1 MSSGT
6 RCGAPATFWALIP
19 TRSVLRR
26 LPLVL
31 VLLAAVAS
39 GPALAQHPE
48 SDGPPVAPPDTTA
61 EVAEGWDVNAP
72 HGPTH
77 DVRFTTT
84 EGTWM
89 NLDVSPDGR
98 TVVFDLLGDLY
109 LLPIE
114 GGAARRITSGPAF
127 DVQPRFSPDGSR
139 ISFTSDRSG
148 GDNIWTVAADGTDP
162 QQVTDEDFRLL
173 NNAVWTPDGEYL
185 VARKHFT
192 GTRSLGAGEMWLY
205 HRSGGAG
212 LRLTERRNDQQ
223 DAGEPAVSPDGRYV
237 YFSEDLTPGPTFE
250 YNKDPNAGI
259 YAIRRLDRETGDL
272 QTIIGGPGGAARPQ
286 PSPDGRHVAFVRR
299 VRDETALF
307 LYDTETGAETPL
319 TAGLSRDQQETWAV
333 FGVYP
338 NFAWTPD
345 GESIVY
351 WANGGLYRLAVDTR
365 EATDIPFTAD
375 VDLTV
380 TEAVRS
386 PQEVAPE
393 RFEVKMIRDAATSPD
408 GETLVFSALGHLWA
422 KRGDR
427 APERLT
433 RDNDRFEYDPSF
445 SPDGRT
451 LVYTTWSDA
460 DYSEVRAL
468 DLRSRQSHVL
478 SQRPGHYHTPRF
490 SPDGRQIVVQRGGG
504 SGLRGGLY
512 GLETGIYVLD
522 SDGSD
527 WQLVTDSG
535 RDPRFTADGDRI
547 TFLTGGGLNKQFR
560 SIDLDGSDERTHFTL
575 AYATDVVPSPDG
587 RYVAFVEAF
596 NVYVAPFPLAGA
608 AVALHKDTKAVPVAR
623 VSRDAGTDLH
633 WTDAGTL
640 RWLIGPEVF
649 TRSLDQ
655 AFAFREGAPDELP
668 EPDSTGTPI
677 GLVAE
682 TDQPAGAVAF
692 VGARILTMEGDDV
705 IEDGTI
711 VVRGNRIEAV
721 GPRES
726 VAVPAD
732 AEVFDA
738 SGQTIMPGLVDVH
751 AHAGHF
757 GTGMLPQA
765 NWNYYANLA
774 FGVTTMHDP
783 SASTEMVFSLSE
795 LVKAGEIVG
804 PRVFSTGSILYGA
817 DGDIRVQINSLDD
830 ARSHLRRL
838 KAVGAFSVKS
848 YNQPRRD
855 QRQQILR
862 AARELDML
870 VMPEGGSTFFHNV
883 NMIVDGHTGIEHA
896 VPIAPLYND
905 VLTLWGSTEVGY
917 TPTLIVGYGGLWG
930 ENYWYAQSDV
940 WENERLLRFT
950 PRGEVDARSR
960 RRTLAPDS
968 EWWHVELAEAAHELS
983 ERGVPVYLGAHG
995 QLQGLGAQWELW
1007 MLGQGGMRPLE
1018 AIRAGTLHGA
1028 AYLGM
1033 DADLGS
1039 LAPGK
1044 LADLLVLDGN
1054 PLDDL
1059 RQTQN
1064 IRYTVANGRVYKA
1077 ATMDQVWPARV
1088 ERPAFW
1094 FEREG
1099 ASDAA
1104 LWQGAGAAGHAGH
1117 GH

>member
-1 MSSGT
+1 MRAGGRRWERWTGYLGGLTASRPVS
-6 RCGAPATFWALIP
+6 
-19 TRSVLRR
+19 RR
-26 LPLVL
+26 LILA
-31 VLLAAVAS
+31 LLALLVA
-39 GPALAQHPE
+39 GPALAQHPK
-48 SDGPPVAPPDTTA
+48 SDGPPVPAPDTAAT
-61 EVAEGWDVNAP
+61 VSEGWDVSAA

-77 DVRFTTT
+77 TVRFTTT

-98 TVVFDLLGDLY
+98 TIAFDLLGDLY

-114 GGAARRITSGPAF
+114 GGTARRLTSGPAF

-148 GDNIWTVAADGTDP
+148 GDNIWTMAANGTDP
-162 QQVTDEDFRLL
+162 QQVTDENFRLL

-192 GTRSLGAGEMWLY
+192 SSRSLGAGEMWLY

-223 DAGEPAVSPDGRYV
+223 DAGEPALSPDGRYV

-272 QTIIGGPGGAARPQ
+272 ETILGGPGGAVRPQ

-319 TAGLSRDQQETWAV
+319 TAGLSRDQQETWAI

-338 NFAWTPD
+338 NYAWTPD

-351 WANGGLYRLAVDTR
+351 WANGGLHRIDVASR
-365 EATDIPFTAD
+365 EVADIPFTAD

-386 PQEVAPE
+386 PHEVAPD

-422 KRGDR
+422 KDLPDGTPR
-427 APERLT
+427 RLT
-433 RDNDRFEYDPSF
+433 RDDNRFEYDP
-445 SPDGRT
+445 
-451 LVYTTWSDA
+451 A
-460 DYSEVRAL
+460 
-468 DLRSRQSHVL
+468 
-478 SQRPGHYHTPRF
+478 F
-490 SPDGRQIVVQRGGG
+490 SPDGRQIVYTTWSDEAYGEVRVLDLRSRQARVVSRRPGHYSTPRFSPDGSQIVVQRGGG
-504 SGLRGGLY
+504 NGLRGGLY
-512 GLETGIYVLD
+512 SLETGIYVLD
-522 SDGSD
+522 ADGSD
-527 WQLVTDSG
+527 WRLVTESG
-535 RDPRFTADGDRI
+535 RDPRFDADGDRVY
-547 TFLTGGGLNKQFR
+547 FLTGGGLAKQFR

-575 AYATDVVPSPDG
+575 EYATDVVPSPDG

-596 NVYVAPFPLAGA
+596 NVYVAPFPLAGGA
-608 AVALHKDTKAVPVAR
+608 IALTKDTKAVPVTR
-623 VSRDAGTDLH
+623 LSRDAGSDMH
-633 WTDAGTL
+633 WTDANTL

-649 TRSLDQ
+649 TRSLDE
-655 AFAFREGAPDELP
+655 AFAFRPDAPDELP
-668 EPDSTGTPI
+668 APDSTGTPI
-677 GLVAE
+677 GLVADFD
-682 TDQPAGAVAF
+682 TPDGAIAF
-692 VGARILTMEGDDV
+692 VGARIITVEGDEV
-705 IEDGTI
+705 IEDGTL

-721 GPRES
+721 GPRA
-726 VAVPAD
+726 VVDVPAD
-732 AEVFDA
+732 AEVFDV
-738 SGQTIMPGLVDVH
+738 SGATIMPGLVDVH

-757 GTGMLPQA
+757 GTGALPQA

-855 QRQQILR
+855 QRQQILQ

-870 VMPEGGSTFFHNV
+870 VVPEGGSTFFHNV
-883 NMIVDGHTGIEHA
+883 NMVVDGHTGIEHA
-896 VPIAPLYND
+896 IPIAPLYND
-905 VLTLWGSTEVGY
+905 VLTLWGSTDVGY

-930 ENYWYAQSDV
+930 ENYWYAQSNV

-950 PRGEVDARSR
+950 PRGVVDARSR
-960 RRTLAPDS
+960 RRTLAPDT
-968 EWWHVELAEAAHELS
+968 EWWHLALAAAVKDLAD
-983 ERGVPVYLGAHG
+983 RGVEVHLGAHG

-1007 MLGQGGMRPLE
+1007 MLGQGGMTPLE
-1018 AIRAGTLHGA
+1018 AIRAATLEGA
-1028 AYLGM
+1028 TYLGM
-1033 DADLGS
+1033 DADIGT

-1059 RQTQN
+1059 RETQN
-1064 IRYTVANGRVYKA
+1064 IRYTVANGRLYDA

-1094 FEREG
+1094 FEQEG
-1099 ASDAA
+1099 ASDAV
-1104 LWQGAGAAGHAGH
+1104 LWQEAASHAGDLD
-1117 GH
+1117 

>member
-1 MSSGT
+1 MLT
-6 RCGAPATFWALIP
+6 
-19 TRSVLRR
+19 
-26 LPLVL
+26 LV
-31 VLLAAVAS
+31 VS
-39 GPALAQHPE
+39 GPVLAQHPE
-48 SDGPPVAPPDTTA
+48 SGGPPVSAPDTTA
-61 EVAEGWDVNAP
+61 AVSEGWDVSAA

-77 DVRFTTT
+77 TVRFTTT

-89 NLDVSPDGR
+89 NLDVSPDGQ
-98 TVVFDLLGDLY
+98 TIVFDLLGDLY

-114 GGAARRITSGPAF
+114 GGTARRLTSGPAF

-148 GDNIWTVAADGTDP
+148 GDNIWTIAANGTDP
-162 QQVTDEDFRLL
+162 RQVTDENFRLL

-192 GTRSLGAGEMWLY
+192 STRSLGAGEMWLY

-272 QTIIGGPGGAARPQ
+272 ETILGGPGGAARPQ
-286 PSPDGRHVAFVRR
+286 PSPDGRHIAFVRR

-319 TAGLSRDQQETWAV
+319 TAGLSRDQQETWAI

-351 WANGGLYRLAVDTR
+351 WANGGLHRLDVASR
-365 EATDIPFTAD
+365 EVADVPFTAD

-386 PQEVAPE
+386 PHEVAPDQ
-393 RFEVKMIRDAATSPD
+393 FEVKMIRDAATSPD
-408 GETLVFSALGHLWA
+408 GGTLVFSALGHLWA
-422 KRGDR
+422 KELPDGPAR
-427 APERLT
+427 RLT
-433 RDNDRFEYDPSF
+433 RDDDRFEYDPSF
-445 SPDGRT
+445 APDGRT
-451 LVYTTWSDA
+451 LVYTTWSDEA
-460 DYSEVRAL
+460 YGEVRVL
-468 DLRSRQSHVL
+468 DLRSRQSRVV
-478 SQRPGHYHTPRF
+478 SERPGHYATPRF
-490 SPDGRQIVVQRGGG
+490 SPDGTQIVVQRSGG

-522 SDGSD
+522 ADGSD
-527 WQLVTDSG
+527 WQLVTEDG
-535 RDPRFTADGDRI
+535 RDPRFDADGERVY
-547 TFLTGGGLNKQFR
+547 FLTGGGLSKQYR
-560 SIDLDGSDERTHFTL
+560 SIEVDGSDERTHFTL
-575 AYATDVVPSPDG
+575 EYATDVVPSPDD

-596 NVYVAPFPLAGA
+596 NVYVAPFPLAGG
-608 AVALHKDTKAVPVAR
+608 AVALNKDTKAVPITR
-623 VSRDAGTDLH
+623 LSRDAGTDMH
-633 WTDAGTL
+633 WTDASTL

-649 TRSLDQ
+649 TRSLDE
-655 AFAFREGAPDELP
+655 AFAFRPDAPEALP
-668 EPDSTGTPI
+668 APDSTGAPI
-677 GLVAE
+677 GLVA
-682 TDQPAGAVAF
+682 DFDAPAGAVAF
-692 VGARILTMEGDDV
+692 VGARIITVEGDEV
-705 IEDGTI
+705 IEDGAL

-721 GPRES
+721 GPRGE
-726 VAVPAD
+726 VDVPAD
-732 AEVFDA
+732 AEVFDV
-738 SGQTIMPGLVDVH
+738 SGHTIMPGLVDVH

-757 GTGMLPQA
+757 GTGALPQA

-817 DGDIRVQINSLDD
+817 DGDIRAQINSLDD

-855 QRQQILR
+855 QRQQILQ

-883 NMIVDGHTGIEHA
+883 NMVVDGHTGIEHA
-896 VPIAPLYND
+896 IPVAPLYND

-930 ENYWYAQSDV
+930 ENYWYAESNV

-950 PRGEVDARSR
+950 PRGVVDARAR
-960 RRTLAPDS
+960 RRTLAPDT
-968 EWWHVELAEAAHELS
+968 EWWHVRLAETAKDLS
-983 ERGVPVYLGAHG
+983 DQGVRVHLGAHG

-1007 MLGQGGMRPLE
+1007 MLGQGGMTPLE

-1033 DADLGS
+1033 DAELGS

-1044 LADLLVLDGN
+1044 LADLLILEGN
-1054 PLDDL
+1054 PIDDL

-1064 IRYTVANGRVYKA
+1064 IRYTVANGRVYDA
-1077 ATMDQVWPARV
+1077 ATMDQVWPERV
-1088 ERPAFW
+1088 ARPAFW
-1094 FEREG
+1094 FERDG
-1099 ASDAA
+1099 ASDSI
-1104 LWQGAGAAGHAGH
+1104 LWQESGAASHLDD
-1117 GH
+1117 

>member
-1 MSSGT
+1 MPT
-6 RCGAPATFWALIP
+6 PDAPVTP
-19 TRSVLRR
+19 R
-26 LPLVL
+26 LLL
-31 VLLAAVAS
+31 LALLAAVAS
-39 GPALAQHPE
+39 GPASAQNRNEHGRE
-48 SDGPPVAPPDTTA
+48 VAPPDTSA
-61 EVAEGWDVNAP
+61 EVADGWDVAAA

-77 DVRFTTT
+77 AVRFTTT

-98 TVVFDLLGDLY
+98 TLVFDLLGDLY
-109 LLPIE
+109 LLPIQ
-114 GGAARRITSGPAF
+114 GGSARRVTSGPAF
-127 DVQPRFSPDGSR
+127 DVQPRFSPDGTR
-139 ISFTSDRSG
+139 ISFTSDRAG
-148 GDNIWTVAADGTDP
+148 GDNIWTMAVDGTDL

-185 VARKHFT
+185 IARKHFT
-192 GTRSLGAGEMWLY
+192 SSRSLGAGEMWMY
-205 HRSGGAG
+205 HRSGGSG

-223 DAGEPAVSPDGRYV
+223 DAGEPAVSPDGRFV

-272 QTIIGGPGGAARPQ
+272 RTILGGPGGAARPQ
-286 PSPDGRHVAFVRR
+286 PSPDGRHLAFVRR

-319 TAGLSRDQQETWAV
+319 TAGLSRDQQETWAI

-345 GESIVY
+345 GESLVY
-351 WANGGLYRLAVDTR
+351 WANGGLHRLAVGSG
-365 EATDIPFTAD
+365 EIAPIPFTAD

-386 PQEVAPE
+386 PRPAATD

-408 GETLVFSALGHLWA
+408 GRTLVFSALGHLWA
-422 KRGDR
+422 KRLPDGE
-427 APERLT
+427 PERLT
-433 RDNDRFEYDPSF
+433 RDNDRFEYDPAF
-445 SPDGRT
+445 APDGRT
-451 LVYTTWSDA
+451 LVYTTWSDEA
-460 DYSEVRAL
+460 YGAVRAL
-468 DLRSRQSHVL
+468 DLRSRQSRVL
-478 SQRPGHYHTPRF
+478 SERPGHYHTPRF
-490 SPDGRQIVVQRGGG
+490 SPDGRRIVVQRGGG
-504 SGLRGGLY
+504 NGLRGGLY
-512 GLETGIYVLD
+512 GLETGIYTLD
-522 SDGSD
+522 ADGSD
-527 WQLVTDSG
+527 WRLVTESG
-535 RDPRFTADGDRI
+535 RDPRFDADGERI
-547 TFLTGGGLNKQFR
+547 TFLTGGGLSKQFK
-560 SIDLDGSDERTHFTL
+560 SIDLDGSDERAHFDL

-587 RYVAFVEAF
+587 RTVAFVEAF
-596 NVYVAPFPLAGA
+596 NVYVAPFPRAGG
-608 AVALHKDTKAVPVAR
+608 AVALSKDTKAVPITR
-623 VSRDAGTDLH
+623 LSRDAGTDLH
-633 WTDAGTL
+633 WVDGGTL

-649 TRSLDQ
+649 TRSLDE

-668 EPDSTGTPI
+668 APDSTGTPI
-677 GLVAE
+677 GLVADF
-682 TDQPAGAVAF
+682 DQPEGVVAF
-692 VGARILTMEGDDV
+692 VGARLLTMEGDEV
-705 IEDGTI
+705 IEDGTV

-721 GPRES
+721 GPR
-726 VAVPAD
+726 
-732 AEVFDA
+732 AEVVVPRGAETFDV
-738 SGQTIMPGLVDVH
+738 SGKTIMPGLVDVH

-795 LVKAGEIVG
+795 LVKAGEVVG

-817 DGDIRVQINSLDD
+817 DGDIRAQINSLDD

-838 KAVGAFSVKS
+838 QAVGAFSVKS
-848 YNQPRRD
+848 YNQPRRE
-855 QRQQILR
+855 QRQQVLQ

-870 VMPEGGSTFFHNV
+870 VVPEGGSTFFHNV

-896 VPIAPLYND
+896 VPVAPLYDD
-905 VLTLWGSTEVGY
+905 VLTLWGETHVGY

-930 ENYWYAQSDV
+930 ENYWYATSNV

-950 PRGEVDARSR
+950 PRGTVDARSR
-960 RRTLAPDS
+960 RRVLAPDT
-968 EWWHVELAEAAHELS
+968 EWWHRTLAASANDLR
-983 ERGVPVYLGAHG
+983 ERGVEVHLGAHG

-1007 MLGQGGMRPLE
+1007 MFEQGGMTPLE
-1018 AIRAGTLHGA
+1018 AIRAATLSGA

-1033 DADLGS
+1033 DGDLGS

-1059 RQTQN
+1059 RQTQA
-1064 IRYTVANGRVYKA
+1064 IRYTVANGRVYEA
-1077 ATMDQVWPARV
+1077 ETMDQVWPARV
-1088 ERPAFW
+1088 ERPTFW

-1104 LWQGAGAAGHAGH
+1104 LWQSAGADGHTGDLH
-1117 GH
+1117 